1 MVEEF
6 RIQCQVGGNGYA
18 SKPEM
23 LAVISRVAQ
32 QLSSIPD
39 KARLGAM
46 SVLSSQYPCGTYIL
60 DPLSIFC
67 SFKA

>member
-39 KARLGAM
+39 KARLGAL
-46 SVLSSQYPCGTYIL
+46 SVLSSQYPCTYIL
-60 DPLSIFC
+60 DLLSIFC